1 MRSAPMPDMEPLVTA
16 DGLRLFT
23 CEWPVPG
30 PRGTV
35 LVVHG
40 LGEHVGRYA
49 HVAAALNA
57 AGWRVVGYDH
67 RGHGRS
73 EGARGVIA
81 AADSLLA
88 DLAQVVDA
96 ARASCPGPLVLLGDS
111 MGGAVAGRFV
121 AEALA
126 AAPAPWARPVEG
138 LVLASPALAAA
149 MSAWQK
155 LLLAV
160 LGRLAPGVAVA
171 SGLDSAD
178 LSHDPEVARAYDAD
192 PLVHDRICAR
202 LARFI
207 LDAGEAVR
215 AAAPRWTLP
224 TLLVWGGA
232 DRIVPPEGSRAF
244 ALAAPRTHVTAHEYP
259 GLYHELFNETEKA
272 ALLAELTRWL
282 QRLA

>member
-1 MRSAPMPDMEPLVTA
+1 MEQLVTA
-16 DGLRLFT
+16 DGLRLFMR
-23 CEWPVPG
+23 EWPVPS

-49 HVAAALNA
+49 HVAAALNG

-73 EGARGVIA
+73 EGARGAVA

-88 DLAQVVDA
+88 DLALVVDA
-96 ARASCPGPLVLLGDS
+96 ARKAAPGPLVLLGDS

-121 AEALA
+121 AATLDL
-126 AAPAPWARPVEG
+126 APAPWSRPVDG
-138 LVLASPALAAA
+138 LVLASPALAAT

-207 LDAGEAVR
+207 LDAGDAVR
-215 AAAPRWTLP
+215 AAAPRWQLP

-244 ALAAPRTHVTAHEYP
+244 ALAAPRAQVTAHEYP

-272 ALLAELTRWL
+272 AVLAELTRWL
-282 QRLA
+282 QRFS

>member
-1 MRSAPMPDMEPLVTA
+1 MPGMEPLVTA

-40 LGEHVGRYA
+40 LSEHVGRYA

-57 AGWRVVGYDH
+57 AGWRVAGYDH

-81 AADSLLA
+81 ADDSLLA

-96 ARASCPGPLVLLGDS
+96 TRASSQGPQGPLVLLGDS

-126 AAPAPWARPVEG
+126 AAPAPWSRPVEG

-207 LDAGEAVR
+207 LDAGAAVR

-232 DRIVPPEGSRAF
+232 DRIVPPAGSRAF
-244 ALAAPRTHVTAHEYP
+244 ALAAPSAHVTTHEYP

-272 ALLAELTRWL
+272 AVLAELTRWL

>member
-1 MRSAPMPDMEPLVTA
+1 MPGMEPLVTI

-23 CEWPVPG
+23 REWPVPS
-30 PRGTV
+30 PRGTM

-49 HVAAALNA
+49 HVAAVLNG

-81 AADSLLA
+81 ADDSLLA
-88 DLAQVVDA
+88 DLALVVDA
-96 ARASCPGPLVLLGDS
+96 ARRATTGPLLLLGDS
-111 MGGAVAGRFV
+111 MGGTVAGRFV
-121 AEALA
+121 AAALER
-126 AAPAPWARPVEG
+126 APAPWSRPVEG
-138 LVLASPALAAA
+138 LVLASPALAAT

-155 LLLAV
+155 LLLV
-160 LGRLAPGVAVA
+160 LLGRLAPGVTVA
-171 SGLDSAD
+171 SGLDSGD

-215 AAAPRWTLP
+215 AAAPRWALP
-224 TLLVWGGA
+224 TLLFWGGA
-232 DRIVPPEGSRAF
+232 DRIVPPECSRAF
-244 ALAAPRTHVTAHEYP
+244 ALAAPRAHVSAHEYP

-272 ALLAELTRWL
+272 AVLAEVTGWL
-282 QRLA
+282 QRFA

>member
-1 MRSAPMPDMEPLVTA
+1 MPGMQPVVTA

-23 CEWPVPG
+23 REWPAPG

-40 LGEHVGRYA
+40 LGEHGGRYA
-49 HVAAALNA
+49 HVAAALND

-81 AADSLLA
+81 ADDSLLA
-88 DLAQVVDA
+88 DLALVADA
-96 ARASCPGPLVLLGDS
+96 ARIAATGPLVLLGDS

-121 AEALA
+121 AEALDV
-126 AAPAPWARPVEG
+126 APARWSRPVDG
-138 LVLASPALAAA
+138 LVLASPALAAT

-155 LLLAV
+155 LQLGV

-171 SGLDSAD
+171 SGLDSGD
-178 LSHDPEVARAYDAD
+178 LSHDPDVARAYDAD
-192 PLVHDRICAR
+192 PLVHNRICAR

-215 AAAPRWTLP
+215 GAAPRWELP

-244 ALAAPRTHVTAHEYP
+244 ALAAPRAHVTAHEYP

-272 ALLAELTRWL
+272 AVLAELTRWL
-282 QRLA
+282 QRFS